1 MATSAEQTSNSTYKE
16 LKTTMKYSRII
27 LLAAAIFAAL
37 YFSFYTENLTEKQ
50 KREEMS
56 KYNPAQL
63 VNSFMKDSLISLEQ
77 KALTISVFAEGLK
90 NNTDDFEKK
99 HGKTLGIGSPIFYI
113 VKGECSEA
121 EIVDN
126 EEIHATADGINIKI
140 PVKYIFG
147 NNARD
152 ASGWYNIDNFKNTMD
167 FNAVSAEMNKYITQ
181 QMQKFQ
187 MSEDGKLTFVGAV
200 AVPAQTAEISSLV
213 ITPYIL
219 K

>member
-16 LKTTMKYSRII
+16 LKTTMKHSRII

-77 KALTISVFAEGLK
+77 RALPISALTEGINHDAEEFA
-90 NNTDDFEKK
+90 KK
-99 HGKTLGIGSPIFYI
+99 HGKVLGIGSPIFYI

-121 EIVDN
+121 QLIDN

-167 FNAVSAEMNKYITQ
+167 FNAVSAEMNKYITK

-187 MSEDGKLTFVGAV
+187 MPEDGKLTFVGAV

>member
-1 MATSAEQTSNSTYKE
+1 MATLAEQTSNSTYKE

-77 KALTISVFAEGLK
+77 KALAISVFAEGLK

-99 HGKTLGIGSPIFYI
+99 HGKTLGVGSPIFYI

-121 EIVDN
+121 QLIDN

>member
-27 LLAAAIFAAL
+27 LLAAATFAAL

-77 KALTISVFAEGLK
+77 KALPISVFAEGIK

-121 EIVDN
+121 QLIDN

-140 PVKYIFG
+140 PLKYIFG

>member
-1 MATSAEQTSNSTYKE
+1 MATLAEQTSNSTYKE

-27 LLAAAIFAAL
+27 LLAAATFAAL

-63 VNSFMKDSLISLEQ
+63 ASAFMKDSLISLEQ
-77 KALTISVFAEGLK
+77 RALPISMLTEGINHDAEEFA
-90 NNTDDFEKK
+90 KK

-121 EIVDN
+121 QLIDN

>member
-1 MATSAEQTSNSTYKE
+1 MATLAEQTSNSTYKE
-16 LKTTMKYSRII
+16 QKTTMKYSRII

-63 VNSFMKDSLISLEQ
+63 VSAFMKDSLISLEQ
-77 KALTISVFAEGLK
+77 KALAISVFAEGIK

-121 EIVDN
+121 QLIDN

>member
-77 KALTISVFAEGLK
+77 KALAISVFAEGIK

-121 EIVDN
+121 QLIDN

>member
-1 MATSAEQTSNSTYKE
+1 MATLAEQTSNSTYKE

-77 KALTISVFAEGLK
+77 KALAISVFAEGLK

-121 EIVDN
+121 QLIDN

>member
-77 KALTISVFAEGLK
+77 RALPISMLTEGINHDAEEFA
-90 NNTDDFEKK
+90 KK
-99 HGKTLGIGSPIFYI
+99 HGKVLGIGSPIFYI

-121 EIVDN
+121 QLIDN

-187 MSEDGKLTFVGAV
+187 MPEDGKLTFVGAV

>member
-16 LKTTMKYSRII
+16 LKTTMKYSRIF

-37 YFSFYTENLTEKQ
+37 YLSFYTENLTEKQ

-77 KALTISVFAEGLK
+77 KALAISVFAEGLK

-121 EIVDN
+121 QLIDN

>member
-27 LLAAAIFAAL
+27 LLAAATFAAL

-77 KALTISVFAEGLK
+77 KALAISVFAEGIK

-121 EIVDN
+121 QLIDN

>member
-77 KALTISVFAEGLK
+77 KALAISVFAEGLK

-121 EIVDN
+121 QLIDN

>member
-77 KALTISVFAEGLK
+77 KALPISVFAEGLK

-121 EIVDN
+121 QLIDN

>member
-16 LKTTMKYSRII
+16 QKTTMKYSRII

-77 KALTISVFAEGLK
+77 KALPISVFAEGIK

-121 EIVDN
+121 QLIDN

>member
-1 MATSAEQTSNSTYKE
+1 
-16 LKTTMKYSRII
+16 MKYSRII
-27 LLAAAIFAAL
+27 ILAAAIFAAL

-121 EIVDN
+121 QLIDN

>member
-1 MATSAEQTSNSTYKE
+1 MATLAEQTSNSTYKE

-27 LLAAAIFAAL
+27 LLAAATFAAL

-77 KALTISVFAEGLK
+77 KALPISVFAEGLK

-121 EIVDN
+121 QLIDN